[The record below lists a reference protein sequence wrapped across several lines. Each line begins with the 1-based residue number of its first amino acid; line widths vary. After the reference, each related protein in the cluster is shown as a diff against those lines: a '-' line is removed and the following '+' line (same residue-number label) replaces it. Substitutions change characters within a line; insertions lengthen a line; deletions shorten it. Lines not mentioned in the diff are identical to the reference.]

1 MPHYAQHKVKFL
13 WKIHLV
19 HHTDHNVDT
28 TIVNRH
34 HPFESV
40 VRFVFT
46 LLGVVVLGV
55 NMWLI
60 FLYQSLSVISAQFT
74 HVNIN
79 INPPSPCMHTAARL
93 TPSR

>member
-1 MPHYAQHKVKFL
+1 MGILLLDLIGAYLPHYAQHKVKFL

-19 HHTDHNVDT
+19 YHTDHNVDT
-28 TIVNRH
+28 TTGNIH

-46 LLGVVVLGV
+46 LLGLVVLGV

-60 FLYQSLSVISAQFT
+60 FSYQSLSFISAQFY
-74 HVNIN
+74 
-79 INPPSPCMHTAARL
+79 PCKYQYK
-93 TPSR
+93 S